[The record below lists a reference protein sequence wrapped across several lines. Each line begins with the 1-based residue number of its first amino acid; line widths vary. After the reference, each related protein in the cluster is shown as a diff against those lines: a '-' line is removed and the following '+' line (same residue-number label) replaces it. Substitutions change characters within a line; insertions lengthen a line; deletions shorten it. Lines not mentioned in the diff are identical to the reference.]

1 MIRAPSAPSFAVLV
15 QEFFAQR
22 LLQQQNAS
30 AHTVASYRDTMCLLL
45 RYFQECRGKQAADL
59 VVADLDA
66 PAVLAFL
73 DDLERRRHN
82 SIRTRNS
89 RLAALRSFLK
99 YAAARDPNALPVV
112 QRVLAIPMKRFDR
125 PLLGYLSRV
134 EIEAILEAPN
144 ARTWSGRRDRVLLSL
159 LYNSGARVSEAI
171 TWCRADVTLEPSR
184 SIQIRGKGRKQR
196 VVPLWKGTASRLK
209 EWLSEIGA
217 AAEAPLFPNRH
228 GGPMSRSGVEDR
240 LEQAIR
246 VAAQRC
252 ASLRGRRIS
261 PHTLRHTT
269 AMHLLQSGVEVTVIA
284 LWLGHESPETTHQY
298 VEADLTMKERILG
311 KVEEVSAKRSRYQPK
326 PALLKFLEEL

>member
-1 MIRAPSAPSFAVLV
+1 MTRTLSAPSFAVLV
-15 QEFFAQR
+15 QEFFGQR

-45 RYFQECRGKQAADL
+45 RYFQERRGKQAADL
-59 VVADLDA
+59 VVTDLDA
-66 PAVLAFL
+66 PTVLAFL

-99 YAAARDPNALPVV
+99 YATARDPNALPVA
-112 QRVLAIPMKRFDR
+112 QRVLAIPMKRFER

-134 EIEAILEAPN
+134 EVAAILEAPD
-144 ARTWSGRRDRVLLSL
+144 ARTWSGRRDRALLGL
-159 LYNSGARVSEAI
+159 LYNSGARVSEA
-171 TWCRADVTLEPSR
+171 TAWRRADVTLEPSR

-196 VVPLWKGTASRLK
+196 IVPLWKGTASRLK
-209 EWLSEIGA
+209 EWLGEIGA
-217 AAEAPLFPNRH
+217 AVETPLFPNRH
-228 GGPMSRSGVEDR
+228 GGSLSRSGVEER
-240 LEQAIR
+240 LEHAVR

-252 ASLRGRRIS
+252 VTLRGRKIS

-298 VEADLTMKERILG
+298 VEADITMKERVLG